1 MIEDITLFKQHC
13 DGKGYRLVK
22 RKNENGKTE
31 NYYIG
36 IGLIIYML
44 YDIEDDNLY
53 CNDDRISWKP
63 DFMTLYFHL
72 VKKGIPESIIE
83 KFIKLINKSR
93 EKNANKL

>member
-1 MIEDITLFKQHC
+1 MIEDIILFKQYC
-13 DGKGYRLVK
+13 NGKGYRLVK
-22 RKNENGKTE
+22 RRHENGEVE

-36 IGLIIYML
+36 IGLTIYMI
-44 YDIEDDNLY
+44 YDVENNNLY

-83 KFIKLINKSR
+83 MFIKLINENR
-93 EKNANKL
+93 EKNVN